1 MEADK
6 IKGILLSLKCVRT
19 RQVSSY
25 ILHNIY
31 FCLLRTI
38 VNCMKEEENKLAK
51 EKKKKLPCGESNPG
65 HGGESAGS

>member
-6 IKGILLSLKCVRT
+6 MKGILLSLKCVRT

-38 VNCMKEEENKLAK
+38 VNCMQSEEENKLAK
-51 EKKKKLPCGESNPG
+51 KKKTPMRGIEPRPRR
-65 HGGESAGS
+65 